1 MQAAAIDKFACMD
14 FIVASFLSTTVSLAG
29 SNRSRTRCGA
39 RVNETY
45 RESFV
50 NQQLV
55 ENMRNNMVA

>member
-1 MQAAAIDKFACMD
+1 MD

-45 RESFV
+45 RETFV